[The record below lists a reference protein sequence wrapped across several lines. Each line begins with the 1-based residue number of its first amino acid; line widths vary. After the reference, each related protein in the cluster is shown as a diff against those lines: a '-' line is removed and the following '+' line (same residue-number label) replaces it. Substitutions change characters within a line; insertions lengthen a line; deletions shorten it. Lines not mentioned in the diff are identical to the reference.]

1 MADEAV
7 GKVPLQL
14 LRGRIVASIQLDLSD
29 AVLRQFQM
37 DLLTYVQASAA
48 TGVVLDVSG
57 VDVMDAEEFS
67 ALRRAMSMVEVM
79 GARPVLVGL
88 RPGVVSALVELG
100 VDPGDMAAAL
110 SIDEGLDYLDSLMPQ
125 EGGDEEDERELEA
138 TDESPSVPT
147 NEELQTAKS
156 EQTSEAEH
164 NSRSNPE

>member
-14 LRGRIVASIQLDLSD
+14 LRGRIVASIQLDLSG
-29 AVLRQFQM
+29 AVLRQFQT
-37 DLLTYVQASAA
+37 DLLTFVQASAA

-57 VDVMDAEEFS
+57 VEVMDAEEFN

-88 RPGVVSALVELG
+88 RPGVVSALVDLG

-110 SIDEGLDYLDSLMPQ
+110 SIDDGLSYLDSLMPQ
-125 EGGDEEDERELEA
+125 ELGGAEDEGELEA
-138 TDESPSVPT
+138 TDEEWMVMAERQPETAES
-147 NEELQTAKS
+147 EEKGES
-156 EQTSEAEH
+156 EH
-164 NSRSNPE
+164 DPRSYQE

>member
-1 MADEAV
+1 MSDEAV

-14 LRGRIVASIQLDLSD
+14 LRGRIVASIQIDLSD
-29 AVLRQFQM
+29 AVLRQFQT

-57 VDVMDAEEFS
+57 VEVMDAEEFN

-100 VDPGDMAAAL
+100 ADPGDMAAAL
-110 SIDEGLDYLDSLMPQ
+110 SIDDGLSYLDSLMPQ
-125 EGGDEEDERELEA
+125 ELGEDEDAEEPAEDERW
-138 TDESPSVPT
+138 TVI
-147 NEELQTAKS
+147 EE
-156 EQTSEAEH
+156 
-164 NSRSNPE
+164 RNPETAVSEEKRESEHDPRSYQE